1 MSSKLY
7 KIDKDTLVE
16 ISSTELEIS
25 GATALSIQHIHD
37 ATITS
42 SENLPFNITILDK
55 HVPYI
60 NQEEFMVVIR
70 ERIDVTAR
78 GPQETT
84 LNNLGDDIGRENYN
98 KKVPYRPLE
107 LPPGF
112 QELKGNN

>member
-1 MSSKLY
+1 MINKQTY
-7 KIDKDTLVE
+7 IPEDVE
-16 ISSTELEIS
+16 NSNI
-25 GATALSIQHIHD
+25 
-37 ATITS
+37 
-42 SENLPFNITILDK
+42 PFTITILDK

-78 GPQETT
+78 GPHETT
-84 LNNLGDDIGRENYN
+84 LNNLGDDICRENYKN
-98 KKVPYRPLE
+98 KVPYRPLE

>member
-1 MSSKLY
+1 MINKQTY
-7 KIDKDTLVE
+7 IPEDVE
-16 ISSTELEIS
+16 DSNI
-25 GATALSIQHIHD
+25 
-37 ATITS
+37 
-42 SENLPFNITILDK
+42 PFTITILDK

-78 GPQETT
+78 GPHETT
-84 LNNLGDDIGRENYN
+84 LNNLGDDIGRENYKN
-98 KKVPYRPLE
+98 KVPYRPLE

>member
-7 KIDKDTLVE
+7 KIDKDTLTE
-16 ISSTELEIS
+16 ISSTRLEFS
-25 GATALSIQHIHD
+25 EATALAIQHIHD
-37 ATITS
+37 ATITL
-42 SENLPFNITILDK
+42 SESIPFTITILDK

-60 NQEEFMVVIR
+60 NEEEFMVVIR

-78 GPQETT
+78 GPQDTT

-98 KKVPYRPLE
+98 NKVPYRPLE